1 MKYKRLNTEEL
12 QQLEKEF
19 VHFLSSAQITAQ
31 DWEKMKTREPEKAEE
46 LIDVFSDLVYD
57 KVMGKIKHLEYRDK
71 KTLNIFHCS
80 DDKMVLIGVRV
91 KEHSHLD
98 LTAPDVFK
106 QWNENNAGSVD
117 VIKSEK
123 GYVKERGV
131 EVFELLQTG
140 CLITDDRLFNLLAE
154 ML

>member
-1 MKYKRLNTEEL
+1 MKYKRLTVEEL
-12 QQLEKEF
+12 QHLEKEF

-31 DWEKMKTREPEKAEE
+31 DWEKMKKNESEKAEE

-57 KVMGKIKHLEYRDK
+57 KVMRKMKHLEYRDE
-71 KTLNIFHCS
+71 KTLNIYNCLE
-80 DDKMVLIGVRV
+80 DKIILIGLRV

-98 LTAPDVFK
+98 LTAPDVFT
-106 QWNENNAGSVD
+106 QWNENTASAVN
-117 VIKSEK
+117 VIQSERV
-123 GYVKERGV
+123 YVKERGV

-154 ML
+154 MV